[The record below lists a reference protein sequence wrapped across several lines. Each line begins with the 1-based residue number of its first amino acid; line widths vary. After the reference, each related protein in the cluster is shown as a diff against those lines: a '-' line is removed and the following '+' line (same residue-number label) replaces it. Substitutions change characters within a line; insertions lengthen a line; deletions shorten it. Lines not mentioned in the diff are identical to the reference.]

1 MNIHINSNVEA
12 ESVFVT
18 LSERNLKHLLKALE
32 VFEADAPGL
41 APFLVRVCEN
51 GTRLTV
57 VAQPDDEHYERRE
70 PGPGWEAIV

>member
-1 MNIHINSNVEA
+1 MNVNQNQNKVT
-12 ESVFVT
+12 VT

-70 PGPGWEAIV
+70 PGPGFDGIV